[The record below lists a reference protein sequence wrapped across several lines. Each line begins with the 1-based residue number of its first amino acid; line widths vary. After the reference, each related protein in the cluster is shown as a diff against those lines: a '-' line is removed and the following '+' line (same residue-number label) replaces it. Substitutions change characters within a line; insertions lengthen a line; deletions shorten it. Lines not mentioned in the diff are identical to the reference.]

1 MRTYIIFFVYTNILI
16 KEYWTDLGDDGK
28 LGGAKDGSCGNS
40 HPCQKKTSCMNRAQE
55 RGLNVP
61 SLYVLL
67 EYDVRFVLFQY
78 HTCCTLWNRACQDIH
93 LSHNW
98 HSQCKD
104 TMKIRHRKCREGNTV
119 SSPWVE
125 CRQAWFSCLFYIQ
138 IKETILCCLP
148 CISCDV
154 FSSCLCIYCANCR
167 PYTLQTWKSIEFET
181 CWTLTADCIFLS
193 TENTHKHIAHS
204 LTGTFRV
211 DVIIALINT
220 IADSWAHWI
229 LWTNFRYSST
239 HCPWTGTMDIYLN
252 LYLPLQEVST
262 RNRGIDWC
270 CSMRG

>member
-1 MRTYIIFFVYTNILI
+1 MIYACIHNYICTCEHTLFFLYTRTYWSKSIEQTLVMT
-16 KEYWTDLGDDGK
+16 
-28 LGGAKDGSCGNS
+28 GNS
-40 HPCQKKTSCMNRAQE
+40 AAPKTVAAVTATHVKRKLHVWIEPKK

-67 EYDVRFVLFQY
+67 EYDVRFVLLQY
-78 HTCCTLWNRACQDIH
+78 HTCCTLSNRACQDIH

-98 HSQCKD
+98 HSKCKD

-181 CWTLTADCIFLS
+181 CWTLTADCIF
-193 TENTHKHIAHS
+193 EHRKYA
-204 LTGTFRV
+204 
-211 DVIIALINT
+211 
-220 IADSWAHWI
+220 
-229 LWTNFRYSST
+229 
-239 HCPWTGTMDIYLN
+239 
-252 LYLPLQEVST
+252 
-262 RNRGIDWC
+262 
-270 CSMRG
+270 